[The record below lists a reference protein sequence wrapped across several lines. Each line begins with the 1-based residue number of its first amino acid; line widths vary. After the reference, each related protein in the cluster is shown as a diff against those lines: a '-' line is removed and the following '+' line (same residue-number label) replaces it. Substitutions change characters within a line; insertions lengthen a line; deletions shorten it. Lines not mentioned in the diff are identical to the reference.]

1 VIRAQTAL
9 EGLEGRRWR
18 ERVIDGR
25 ALQMRLRRQKKRRG
39 RTCPH
44 FPPKQNDLDPQG
56 GRRSDVGCESKK
68 SRVAGVGRHGRCV
81 GQDVDSG
88 LRPEVQSVEDVVNDG
103 YERPCT
109 HNSSALRIVQLQMT
123 EDDRVMRDPE
133 KLYQQ
138 TNLFL

>member
-1 VIRAQTAL
+1 VEGARDRWTRPADAAAQAEEAPWTYVSPFSSKTKRPRSTGWT
-9 EGLEGRRWR
+9 EIGRGVRI
-18 ERVIDGR
+18 E
-25 ALQMRLRRQKKRRG
+25 
-39 RTCPH
+39 
-44 FPPKQNDLDPQG
+44 
-56 GRRSDVGCESKK
+56 K

-81 GQDVDSG
+81 DQDVDSG

-103 YERPCT
+103 FERPRT

-138 TNLFL
+138 TNSLF